1 MFFVIKLVCTVL
13 FVFVLVRIIC
23 YLFIVFFS
31 GLSSPILTD
40 SQFSDLNR
48 SLTGRFIGSMED
60 DLRDLDVEEIDF
72 FSVHDKVC
80 LNFSIFEC
88 FDVYSVQ
95 FIS

>member
-1 MFFVIKLVCTVL
+1 M
-13 FVFVLVRIIC
+13 
-23 YLFIVFFS
+23 YFFS

-60 DLRDLDVEEIDF
+60 DLRDLDVEEINF

-88 FDVYSVQ
+88 FDVCSVQ